1 MKLKKLLAY
10 IAASSGCMI
19 QQFVLENTA
28 VQMTSVGGEID
39 GKDGRGFKRF

>member
-28 VQMTSVGGEID
+28 VRMTSVDGEID
-39 GKDGRGFKRF
+39 GKDGRGFQTF